1 MIKHTV
7 MAIHVK
13 RDSFLNRGLGLGPLN
28 FRIACLLNLYLLREV
43 HMCLDITNLF
53 CELLAIIRIEAT

>member
-1 MIKHTV
+1 MIKQTV

-13 RDSFLNRGLGLGPLN
+13 RDSVLNRGLGLGPHS
-28 FRIACLLNLYLLREV
+28 FRINCLLNLYLLREV

-53 CELLAIIRIEAT
+53 FELPAVIRIETT